1 MPWDD
6 YPACPGGMRCVA
18 LDLVDLQWCVDA
30 NDEARAGV
38 FTRRRRQDPMRRG
51 VPEVLFVPCRGEP
64 FRAENEARPPVDVV
78 VAWSFEAVLKSGAGS
93 CAVGRC
99 VCFEHEDQIRRS
111 LQLLRVAAPR

>member
-1 MPWDD
+1 MCCIATGRGTVPTLTPSADSTT
-6 YPACPGGMRCVA
+6 PSGSAC
-18 LDLVDLQWCVDA
+18 L
-30 NDEARAGV
+30 RAASTASV
-38 FTRRRRQDPMRRG
+38 NLR
-51 VPEVLFVPCRGEP
+51 PEVPIDPCRGEP

-99 VCFEHEDQIRRS
+99 VCFEHEDQICPS